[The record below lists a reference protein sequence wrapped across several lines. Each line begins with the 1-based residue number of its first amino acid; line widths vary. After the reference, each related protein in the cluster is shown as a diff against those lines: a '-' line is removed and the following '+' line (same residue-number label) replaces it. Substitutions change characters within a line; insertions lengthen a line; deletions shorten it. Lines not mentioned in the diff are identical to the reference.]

1 MKKYADKR
9 RHTAVMRIKLGDTV
23 LCKREGRS
31 GLTSLFDPVPM
42 VVIGINGDIITAK
55 NNQKIRTRNYADW

>member
-1 MKKYADKR
+1 
-9 RHTAVMRIKLGDTV
+9 MRIKLGDTV
-23 LCKREGRS
+23 LCRREGRS
-31 GLTSLFDPVPM
+31 SLTSLFGPVPM